1 MLKHSVLILKE
12 MCKRVNADYHSI
24 DFEGD
29 AWFWEYSWTQIEE
42 DSFIDWLAEYLYAH
56 KDARTEIMKHPVN
69 TKKLCRQF
77 AENFTWNYG
86 WKVVPV

>member
-24 DFEGD
+24 DFNCD
-29 AWFWEYSWTQIEE
+29 AWFWTYSWTQTEE
-42 DSFIDWLAEYLYAH
+42 DSFIDWLAEYLYTN
-56 KDARTEIMKHPVN
+56 KDARTEITKHPSG
-69 TKKLCRQF
+69 TKKYCRQF

-86 WKVVPV
+86 WKISPV